1 MSQQMTIEEIRSQF
15 DSEWILIEDPETNEA
30 LEVLSGKV
38 IHHSRDR
45 DEVYR
50 KAVSLRPKRSAL
62 IYTGEIPEDT
72 AVAL

>member
-1 MSQQMTIEEIRSQF
+1 MEKAMTIDEIEATF
-15 DSEWILIEDPETNEA
+15 ESEWILVEDPQTDEH

-38 IHHSRDR
+38 LHHSSNR

-50 KAVSLRPKRSAL
+50 KAVELRPKRFAML
-62 IYTGEIPEDT
+62 YTGEIPDDT